1 MARKLGAVWRRADP
15 AALRVVAVVALS
27 LAAAYVV
34 WVVAVRPVDA
44 DAPRAPAAVPG
55 LRLSESSLK
64 ALAASLGRPVFWAGR
79 RPRTSYEVVRA
90 SRGELYVRYLPR
102 ARRARQDGRAV
113 LTIATY
119 PQPNAL
125 ARLRAEA
132 RQRGL
137 TTVRLRGGGLAVFDP
152 RVPTNVYL
160 ARPRSGF
167 QIEVYDPSPGIAR
180 RLVVSGRV
188 TPL

>member
-1 MARKLGAVWRRADP
+1 M
-15 AALRVVAVVALS
+15 
-27 LAAAYVV
+27 
-34 WVVAVRPVDA
+34 
-44 DAPRAPAAVPG
+44 
-55 LRLSESSLK
+55 
-64 ALAASLGRPVFWAGR
+64 
-79 RPRTSYEVVRA
+79 
-90 SRGELYVRYLPR
+90 
-102 ARRARQDGRAV
+102 